1 MPLLPVERA
10 VRDAIDE
17 HELVETLR
25 ALVRIPSVT
34 GHERAAQEW
43 LAGRMRESGLDVDF
57 WPIDLQAVRADPS
70 YPGEEADRDEAYGL
84 TGAFGATHG
93 HGPRLILNGHIDV
106 VPPGDR
112 ESWHVDPWSAELR
125 DGCVFGRGACDM
137 KGGLA
142 AAYAAIRAVQRAGVR
157 LHGSVELQSVV
168 GEEEGGIGTL
178 ATLRRG
184 HTGDAAVVVEPTEL
198 SIIPAQ
204 AGALGFSLRVPG
216 RAAHACERLA
226 GVSAIEKFWPLFSAL
241 ERLERQRN
249 SGVDHPLL
257 RLQALPY
264 PLSIGILRAGS
275 WLSTVPDDLE
285 AIGRYGVA
293 IGEDLASARQEL
305 EEAVCAAAREDDW
318 LTDHPPRVSWVGGR
332 FAPAETAQSH
342 PFVESAGRLRCRYAG
357 RTTGNGGRHVWFRS
371 APLRQRGAHARGTV
385 RAGGRAHRAHDRRVC
400 VGRAG
405 RRRGAQSR
413 GADRPLLWHRVR
425 PAASQTAA

>member
-1 MPLLPVERA
+1 MPLQPVERA

-17 HELVETLR
+17 RGLVETLR

-34 GHERAAQEW
+34 GDERAAQEW
-43 LAGRMRESGLDVDF
+43 LAACMRESGFDVDF

-70 YPGEEADRDEAYGL
+70 YPGEETERDEAYGL
-84 TGAFGATHG
+84 TGAFGAT

-112 ESWHVDPWSAELR
+112 ESWHVDPWGAELR

-142 AAYAAIRAVQRAGVR
+142 AAFAAIRAVQRAGVR
-157 LHGSVELQSVV
+157 LRGSVQLQSVV
-168 GEEEGGIGTL
+168 GEEDGGIGTL

-184 HTGDAAVVVEPTEL
+184 HTGGAAVVVEPTEL

-204 AGALGFSLRVPG
+204 AGALGFALRVPG

-226 GVSAIEKFWPLFSAL
+226 GVSAIEKFWPLYIAL
-241 ERLERQRN
+241 ERLERRRN
-249 SGVDHPLL
+249 TGVDHPLL

-293 IGEDLASARQEL
+293 IGEDLASARREL

-342 PFVESAGRLRCRYAG
+342 PFVELLAG
-357 RTTGNGGRHVWFRS
+357 
-371 APLRQRGAHARGTV
+371 
-385 RAGGRAHRAHDRRVC
+385 C
-400 VGRAG
+400 V
-405 RRRGAQSR
+405 
-413 GADRPLLWHRVR
+413 ADVQGVR
-425 PAASQTAA
+425 PAMEGATYGSDLRHFVNEAHMPAVLFGPGGARTAHMIDEFVSVAQVAAVARSLAVLIVRYCGVE